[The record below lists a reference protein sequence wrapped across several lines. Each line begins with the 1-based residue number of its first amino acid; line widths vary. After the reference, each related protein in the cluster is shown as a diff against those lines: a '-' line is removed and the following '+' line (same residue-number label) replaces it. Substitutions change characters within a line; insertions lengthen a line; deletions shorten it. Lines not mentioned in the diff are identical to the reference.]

1 MDSPRACKGQLQC
14 WIVRCCLGVALAG
27 TQLAEAQAQVE
38 VAIPTHEANIA
49 NQSQQSNKIG
59 QSNSEIV
66 PEEGI
71 ALLSELDR
79 PASTVERWLAQS
91 TVQITGVQINP
102 TETGL
107 EIRLETATAQQPAI
121 TTSIIGNAL
130 IADIPDAVL
139 ALPEG
144 DSFEQFNPTEEI
156 ALITVS
162 PRGTGI
168 RVVVTGTNAPP
179 IAEVSSTAR
188 TLVLQVVP
196 GLAQAEGADDAI

>member
-1 MDSPRACKGQLQC
+1 MDLPRVYKVQLQC
-14 WIVRCCLGVALAG
+14 WIVGCCLGVVLAG
-27 TQLAEAQAQVE
+27 SQIPEAQAQVE
-38 VAIPTHEANIA
+38 ATTPTP
-49 NQSQQSNKIG
+49 
-59 QSNSEIV
+59 V
-66 PEEGI
+66 EE
-71 ALLSELDR
+71 
-79 PASTVERWLAQS
+79 WLAQS

-102 TETGL
+102 TEIGV
-107 EIRLETATAQQPAI
+107 EIRLETAANQQPAI
-121 TTSIIGNAL
+121 TTSVSGNAL

-156 ALITVS
+156 ALVTIS

-179 IAEVSSTAR
+179 IAEVSSTAG

-196 GLAQAEGADDAI
+196 GLAQAEGADDAIQIVATDEAEAIASPVPP